1 MKIVAGAAGF
11 AAMAAGDSSGAGAPL
26 ALAIG
31 NFDGVHLGHAA
42 LLAEARARAARDGG
56 RSAVLTFTP
65 HPARLF
71 APDRAPPLI
80 TSLERRLELL
90 ADAGIDVA
98 IVEPFTRAF
107 AAIEAPA
114 FVRDVL
120 AGALGARDVVV
131 GYDFSFGRDRA
142 GTVTTLRE
150 LGATAG
156 IAVAVIPPVS
166 VDGVPCSSTRIRQ
179 LVSSGDTAAAARL
192 LGRPFEIE
200 GAVARGAGRG
210 RGLGFPT
217 ANVVPEAEL
226 RPKLGIYAARA
237 LILDG
242 PLAGTAR
249 PAALSVGTNPQF
261 AGDAVTIEAYLLDF
275 DGDLYDRRVR
285 VAVGERLRDERRFE
299 SIDALVAQIRADVAR
314 VRRA

>member
-1 MKIVAGAAGF
+1 MKILSGAA
-11 AAMAAGDSSGAGAPL
+11 AIAVDESSRAPL

-42 LLAEARARAARDGG
+42 LLAEARARAARRGAP
-56 RSAVLTFTP
+56 SAVLTFTP

-80 TSLERRLELL
+80 MSLERRLELI
-90 ADAGIDVA
+90 AQAGIDVA

-107 AAIEAPA
+107 AAVEAPA

-131 GYDFSFGRDRA
+131 GYDFSFGRNRA
-142 GTVTTLRE
+142 GNVALLGE
-150 LGATAG
+150 LGAAAG
-156 IAVAVIPPVS
+156 IDVAVIPPIA

-179 LVSSGDTAAAARL
+179 LVSAGDVAGAARL

-217 ANVVPEAEL
+217 ANIVPEGEL

-237 LILDG
+237 VILDG
-242 PLAGTAR
+242 PRAGSGHA
-249 PAALSVGTNPQF
+249 AALSVGTNPQF
-261 AGDAVTIEAYLLDF
+261 AGQDVTTEAYLLDF
-275 DGDLYDRRVR
+275 EGDLYGRRVR
-285 VAVGERLRDERRFE
+285 IEVGARLRDERRFE
-299 SIDALVAQIRADVAR
+299 SIDALVEQIREDVAH
-314 VRRA
+314 VRRLSS